1 MVLLGELAEC
11 WTVLTSSLR
20 LHQTPLIPPTMPSL
34 RSTVLAAAFVAATYA
49 DYIIDPSTVSKSMRS
64 TFCSKPPECRFAC

>member
-1 MVLLGELAEC
+1 MSARECLTLL
-11 WTVLTSSLR
+11 TPSLR
-20 LHQTPLIPPTMPSL
+20 LHQTPVIPPTMPSL

-64 TFCSKPPECRFAC
+64 MFCSESHECCSAC